1 MNAFSYFRMAVL
13 LIALAAVQSAIV
25 NTAHSLLFCG
35 TDASAFAGMNGQ
47 LAVIQ
52 TEGASTVGKVE
63 IYNLTVPL
71 NGITNS
77 GEHLLTG
84 QPQDVGDIAGNILR
98 TVSDT
103 KDPKVLATFPP
114 GDNSFSSL
122 CCNEQMLVT
131 PTSGIYHV
139 HYSDSIQ
146 RISKNSGETEV
157 VRTYPQSDVVGI
169 ATDGTTIWI
178 SKWDD
183 RQVGTWDPTTNTF
196 TPIFTTPSNAGA
208 LAWDTANGVL
218 WVGMEGG
225 SVIPYSATGEQLGN
239 GFSPF
244 GDLSGDTVDGL
255 AFVAQ

>member
-13 LIALAAVQSAIV
+13 SITLAAAQSAIT
-25 NTAHSLLFCG
+25 NTVHSLLFCG

-47 LAVIQ
+47 LAVVQ
-52 TEGASTVGKVE
+52 TEGASTVGKLE

-77 GEHLLTG
+77 GEHLLAG
-84 QPQDVGDIAGNILR
+84 QPEDVGDIAGNILL
-98 TVSDT
+98 TVSET

-114 GDNSFSSL
+114 GNNSFSSA

-131 PTSGIYHV
+131 ASSGIYHV

-146 RISKNSGETEV
+146 RISKSSGETEV
-157 VRTYPQSDVVGI
+157 RRTYPQTDVVGI
-169 ATDGTTIWI
+169 ATDGVNIWI

-183 RQVGTWDPTTNTF
+183 RQVGMWDPTTNTF
-196 TPIFTTPSNAGA
+196 TPIFTTPANAGA

-239 GFSPF
+239 GFHPF
-244 GDLSGDTVDGL
+244 GDLSDNTVDGL
-255 AFVAQ
+255 AFVPQ